1 MTGVRPHMNRLWLGS
16 GIALLLF
23 AVSVV
28 LFGNSNAIDCHP
40 SCSWDQKL
48 IGWSMMISGG
58 VFAALTVAAIVA
70 SILRWRTTR
79 SSR

>member
-1 MTGVRPHMNRLWLGS
+1 MSRLWLAS
-16 GIALLLF
+16 GIVLLLF

-48 IGWSMMISGG
+48 IGWSMMVSAA
-58 VFAALTVAAIVA
+58 VFAVLTVAAIVA

-79 SSR
+79 SGR